1 MVPHYQQ
8 ASSCESNTMTAMDEY
23 QHHED
28 ATIPIA
34 IIGMSC
40 RFPGNATSPEKLWEL
55 CAEGRS
61 AWSKI
66 PKSRFRQEG
75 FYNPNA
81 ERVGTSHVVGGH
93 FLEEDPSLFDAS
105 FFNLSAEAAKTMDPQ
120 FRLQLESVYEAME
133 SAGIT
138 LEHIAGSDT
147 SVYAGACFRDYHDSL
162 VRDPD
167 LVPRFLLTGNGAAM
181 SSNRI
186 SYFYDL
192 HGASMTVDTGC
203 STTLTALHLACQG
216 LRNRESKTSIVTGAN
231 VILNPDMF
239 VTMSSLG
246 LLGPEGKSH
255 TFDARANGYGRGE
268 GIATV
273 IIKRLDEALA
283 AQDPIRCIIRGTA
296 LNQDGKT
303 ATLTS
308 PSQTAQSDLIRACYR
323 AAALDPNDTAFLAAH
338 GTGTRTGDAVE
349 IAAAAEVFGEKRLP
363 DRPLWIGSLKTNI
376 GHSEAT
382 SGLAS
387 VIQAALALEK
397 GLIPPNINFKEPNE
411 KLSQVSSAVKVP
423 STLEKWPLGSR
434 VRRASV
440 NNFGYG
446 GANAHVILESGLTG
460 STQLANGNGHYE
472 TNGTT
477 NGHKGANGTT
487 NGHKGANGTT
497 NGHNGTNGITNGHD
511 ITRGTIDYEPLESFV
526 ISLSAKEEAGTR
538 SMMTNLGEYLRKN
551 HVDDETKHFK
561 SIAYTLGSHR
571 STFKWTAAK
580 PITSLEE
587 LLAAAGGGQFQAS
600 RALERTRLGFVF
612 TGQGAQWFAMGRE
625 LINTYPVFRKSLDR
639 ANGYLKEFGCEW
651 SILDELSRDAETSN
665 VNDMTLSPP
674 LCTAVQISLVR
685 LLESWGIVP
694 TAVTG
699 HSSGEIAAAYAAGA
713 LDFRSAMAVTYFRGE
728 VGLACQDKIVG
739 KGGMIAVG
747 LGPEEAEDRIARV
760 QSGKIVIACIN
771 SQSSVTVS
779 GDLAGIVEL
788 EEGLKAE
795 GVFARRVK
803 VQAAY
808 HSHHMQV
815 IANGYLTSLKDI
827 LKPGKK
833 FGEIIYSSP
842 TTGKRETSAK
852 LMASAQHW
860 VNNMLSPVRFAESFQ
875 NMCFPTQKV
884 SRSGELEQDVD
895 IILEVGP
902 HGMLQGP
909 IQQMMS
915 LPRFESARMPYLSCL
930 LRGQSAVYT
939 MQSLAAGL
947 MGWGYRVDMAAVN
960 FPQGTHGARI
970 LHDLPSYP
978 WNHDNSHWWE
988 PRLNKAHRQRVH
1000 PPHDLLGSLIPGRDL
1015 REPTW
1020 RHFIRVQDIP
1030 WIRDHVVQSQLVYPG
1045 AGFICMAIEAMV
1057 QLHDLKDS
1065 QSKKIAG
1072 YRLADVDILRAM
1084 LIPDTSEGLE
1094 AHISLRP
1101 CSTKLLLTNEWYDFC
1116 VSSVGEDDKFVD
1128 HCRGRIAVEFNTSS
1142 LSDAPKTTSRERSRG
1157 AGLTRSVDPSNLYS
1171 FLRAQGIY
1179 HGSIFQN
1186 LKTISSRK
1194 NYSESSFVVADT
1206 ASVMPDGFQSA
1217 HVVHPTTL
1225 DSIFQGAYTALPSA
1239 GLDQKTAMIPRS
1251 IQEIYLSSALTSEV
1265 GQCLV
1270 SDTSLI
1276 RYDGQSF
1283 TVNVGIS
1290 SKADSECTPVLE
1302 IKGLRNQS
1310 VGQMAPQQG
1319 DSGNNDL
1326 CFKLEWA
1333 LDISSVKQERLK
1345 EKFGFPLD
1353 PAEADIIMGLRQACL
1368 YYIRQALT
1376 SLTPSARDQLD
1387 WHQKRFYD
1395 WMMLQMHLAEEDRLA
1410 PNSSAWLQCTS
1421 SDEQKLLE
1429 NVRAA
1434 SVNGQMV
1441 VHVGESI
1448 LAILRHEIAPLELML
1463 QDKLLY
1469 RYYTDAIKWDRSYQ
1483 QIDQLVKLHAHK
1495 CPSAK
1500 IIEIGA
1506 GTGGCTRAVLDALS
1520 THGAA
1525 RCAQYDF
1532 TDVSSGFFEAAQ
1544 QKFTAFADVI
1554 RFQKLDIEKD
1564 IETQGFECGSY
1575 DLVIASQVLHAT
1587 GKIEDTMA
1595 NVRRLL
1601 KPGGKLLLVETTR
1614 DEMDLQLVFGLLPGW
1629 WLSSEE
1635 ERKMSPSLST
1645 SSWEKV
1651 LKKTG
1656 FNGLDVELRDCDSD
1670 QFYSFS
1676 VIMATASPTVPMN
1689 PVDFIILHGKS
1700 SIPDQWMNDLRTAT
1714 SPFTKSDP
1722 VVGHINNADPT
1733 GKFCIFL
1740 EDPEED
1746 ILFHPDE
1753 KSYASIK
1760 RVITQCKGLLWIS
1773 RGGSMHGTLPTSSL
1787 KTGLLRTLRL
1797 EYAEKRFISLDLN
1810 PARAPWAHESIST
1823 IREVLRGALAQTAE
1837 IPIRD
1842 SEFAENDGQ
1851 LYVPRISSDI
1861 ARNEAL
1867 SSNSHSPAQTEPF
1880 HQPGKLLQMGIKTPG
1895 LIDTL
1900 QFSKTDAPDHLPAD
1914 YIEIEP
1920 KAFGLN
1926 FRDVMVAM
1934 GQLEESIMGFE
1945 CAGIVRR
1952 VGPSSAGHNIKV
1964 GDRVCAL
1971 LGGQWTNTV
1980 RVHWHAVAPIPQ
1992 AMGWETA
1999 ASIPIVFVTAYISLV
2014 KIAKLQAKE
2023 TVLIHAAS
2031 GGVGQAAIILA
2042 KYAGAEIF
2050 ATVGTEEKRELLIK
2064 EYKIPDDH
2072 IFSSRNAL
2080 FAKSI
2085 RQRTNGKGVDVVLN
2099 CLAGGLLQESF
2110 DCLADFGRFIEIGK
2124 RDIELNHCLNM
2135 GMFARSATF
2144 TAVDLIAIGRDRS
2157 YMVAEALP
2165 KVMALLQQ
2173 KAVRPVTPISIYK
2186 IGDIETA
2193 FRLMQAGKHMGK
2205 IVITAPEDAM
2215 VPVVTQPPKLQLRSD
2230 ASYLI
2235 VGGLGGIGRSL
2246 CKNFVENG
2254 ARSLVLLSR
2263 NANVSR
2269 QSGEFL
2275 DELRSTGCVVS
2286 VVDCDISNKTQVE
2299 STMLRLKEEKLPI
2312 RGIVH
2317 AGMVLQDSVFEHM
2330 TLEDYNTATRPKV
2343 RGSWNLH
2350 SALSDCDL
2358 DFFIMLSSLAG
2369 VSGSASQA
2377 NYTAGG
2383 AYQDALA
2390 TYRRSRG
2397 LAAVSIDLG
2406 MVQSVGYVA
2415 ETKGV
2420 AERLVRM
2427 GYSPISEMEVLKIV
2441 EHAITNPPPETSSG
2455 QIITGISTKPGRH
2468 WTESSWLQ
2476 DARFATLRERARD
2489 VKEQSNAQGGG
2500 QDKQI
2505 GAGQE
2510 LSMATSLVEA
2520 IDVVGRAITAKLAT
2534 MFLIAAES
2542 IIASKSLSEYGV
2554 DSLVAVELR
2563 NWLAAQLSSDVSV
2576 FDVTQSQ
2583 SLTALATTVATK
2595 SSRIDKSLLV
2605 A

>member
-1 MVPHYQQ
+1 MVPYYQP
-8 ASSCESNTMTAMDEY
+8 ASSCGSNTMAAMDEH
-23 QHHED
+23 QHNED

-55 CAEGRS
+55 CAQGRS
-61 AWSKI
+61 AWSSI

-181 SSNRI
+181 SSNRV
-186 SYFYDL
+186 SHFYDL
-192 HGASMTVDTGC
+192 RGASMTVDTGC

-273 IIKRLDEALA
+273 IIKRLDDALR

-296 LNQDGKT
+296 LNQDGRT

-349 IAAAAEVFGEKRLP
+349 IAAAADVFGEKRSP
-363 DRPLWIGSLKTNI
+363 ERPLWIGSVKTNI

-411 KLSQVSSAVKVP
+411 KLGQVSAAVRVP
-423 STLEKWPLGSR
+423 SNLQKWPSVSG

-446 GANAHVILESGLTG
+446 GANAHVILESGIPGHTPIANG
-460 STQLANGNGHYE
+460 SGRSNGTGNGH
-472 TNGTT
+472 N
-477 NGHKGANGTT
+477 
-487 NGHKGANGTT
+487 GANGTT
-497 NGHNGTNGITNGHD
+497 NGHNGTNGTTNGHFD
-511 ITRGTIDYEPLESFV
+511 ATQATNGHYGTDETPDYAPLDSFV
-526 ISLSAKEEAGTR
+526 ISISAKEEASAR
-538 SMMTNLGEYLRKN
+538 SMVTNLADYLRTLQ
-551 HVDDETKHFK
+551 VQDETKHFK
-561 SIAYTLGSHR
+561 SIAHTLGSHR
-571 STFKWTAAK
+571 SMFKWTAAK
-580 PITSLEE
+580 SITGPEE
-587 LLAAAGGGQFQAS
+587 LIAAAEGGQFQAS

-625 LINTYPVFRKSLDR
+625 LINTYPVFRQSLDR
-639 ANGYLKEFGCEW
+639 ADRYLKEFGCEW
-651 SILDELSRDAETSN
+651 SIIDELSRDAENSN

-674 LCTAVQISLVR
+674 LCTAVQISLVQ

-713 LDFRSAMAVTYFRGE
+713 LDFKSAMAVTYFRGE

-747 LGPEEAEDRIARV
+747 LGPEDAEDRIARV
-760 QSGKIVIACIN
+760 QSGKIVVACIN

-779 GDLAGIVEL
+779 GDLSGIVEL
-788 EEGLKAE
+788 EDLLKAE

-815 IANGYLTSLKDI
+815 IANGYLTSLKDM
-827 LKPGKK
+827 LKPTKK
-833 FGEIIYSSP
+833 FGKIIYSSP
-842 TTGKRETSAK
+842 TTGRRETNAK

-875 NMCFPTQKV
+875 NMCFSNRNSSQ
-884 SRSGELEQDVD
+884 SEEIFQDVD
-895 IILEVGP
+895 IVLEVGP

-915 LPRFESARMPYLSCL
+915 LPIFERARLPYISCL
-930 LRGQSAVYT
+930 LRGQSAVHT
-939 MQSLAAGL
+939 MQTVAAGL
-947 MGWGYRVDMAAVN
+947 MGWGYRVDMVAVN
-960 FPQGTHGARI
+960 FPQGTYGVKI

-1000 PPHDLLGSLIPGRDL
+1000 PPHDLLGSLIVGRDL

-1030 WIRDHVVQSQLVYPG
+1030 WIRDHVVQSALVYPG
-1045 AGFICMAIEAMV
+1045 AGFICMAMEAMV
-1057 QLHDLKDS
+1057 QLHELRDS
-1065 QSKKIAG
+1065 QSRKVAG
-1072 YRLADVDILRAM
+1072 YRLAEVDILRAM

-1116 VSSVGEDDKFVD
+1116 VSSVGDDDKFVD
-1128 HCRGRIAVEFNTSS
+1128 HCRGRITIEFDTSGSADTPRTS
-1142 LSDAPKTTSRERSRG
+1142 LRERSRST
-1157 AGLTRSVDPSNLYS
+1157 GLMRSVDPSNLYS

-1179 HGSIFQN
+1179 HGPIFQN

-1194 NYSESSFVVADT
+1194 DHSESSFVVANT
-1206 ASVMPDGFQSA
+1206 ASVMPNGFQSP
-1217 HVVHPTTL
+1217 HVIHPTTL
-1225 DSIFQGAYTALPSA
+1225 DSIFQGAYTALPGA
-1239 GLDQKTAMIPRS
+1239 GLDQNTAMIPRS
-1251 IQEIYLSSALTSEV
+1251 IQELYLSSALTSDV

-1283 TVNVGIS
+1283 TVNVDVS
-1290 SKADSECTPVLE
+1290 SKADSEHTPVLE

-1310 VGQMAPQQG
+1310 VGQMAPQPG
-1319 DSGNNDL
+1319 DSSNNDL
-1326 CFKLEWA
+1326 CFKLDWA
-1333 LDISSVKQERLK
+1333 PDISSVKQERLK

-1353 PAEADIIMGLRQACL
+1353 PTEADIIMGLRQACIHFIHRSL
-1368 YYIRQALT
+1368 Q
-1376 SLTPSARDQLD
+1376 SLTAPDRDQLD

-1395 WMMLQMHLAEEDRLA
+1395 WMVLQIQLAEEDRLA
-1410 PNSSAWLQCTS
+1410 PNSSAWLQCSS

-1429 NVRAA
+1429 NVRAS

-1441 VHVGESI
+1441 VHVGKSM

-1495 CPSAK
+1495 CPTAK

-1520 THGAA
+1520 NQGIA

-1544 QKFTAFADVI
+1544 QKFAAFDDVI

-1564 IETQGFECGSY
+1564 IEMQGFECGSY

-1587 GKIEDTMA
+1587 GKMEHTMA
-1595 NVRRLL
+1595 NVRKLL

-1635 ERKMSPSLST
+1635 ERQMSPSLST
-1645 SSWEKV
+1645 NSWEKV

-1656 FNGLDVELRDCDSD
+1656 FDGLDIELRDCDSD
-1670 QFYSFS
+1670 EFYSFS
-1676 VIMATASPTVPMN
+1676 VMMATASSTIASSSMAFAIVYGEVP
-1689 PVDFIILHGKS
+1689 L
-1700 SIPDQWMNDLRTAT
+1700 PDQFLDDMKTAI
-1714 SPFTKSDP
+1714 SSSAVSDP
-1722 VVGHINNADPT
+1722 VVGHLDSIDAT
-1733 GKFCIFL
+1733 GKFCIFI
-1740 EDPEED
+1740 EDPETD
-1746 ILFHPDE
+1746 ILSSPDE
-1753 KSYASIK
+1753 KSYASIQK
-1760 RVITQCKGLLWIS
+1760 LVTRCKGLIWVS
-1773 RGGSMHGTLPTSSL
+1773 RGGAMHGTRPNSSL

-1797 EYAEKRFISLDLN
+1797 EYTEKRFISLDLDS
-1810 PARAPWAHESIST
+1810 ARPQWNHDSITT
-1823 IREVLRGALAQTAE
+1823 INEVLCGALAQNADSS
-1837 IPIRD
+1837 IKD
-1842 SEFAENDGQ
+1842 SEFAEQDGQ
-1851 LYVPRISSDI
+1851 LFVPRISCDI
-1861 ARNEAL
+1861 ARNEDL
-1867 SSNSHSPAQTEPF
+1867 SSDSNSPAQMEPF

-1900 QFSKTDAPDHLPAD
+1900 QFSKTDATDNLPND

-1945 CAGIVRR
+1945 CAGVVRR

-1980 RVHWHAVAPIPQ
+1980 RVHWHSVAPIPQ
-1992 AMGWETA
+1992 AMDWETA

-2014 KIAKLQAKE
+2014 KIARMQAGE

-2042 KYAGAEIF
+2042 KHVGAEIF
-2050 ATVGTEEKRELLIK
+2050 ATVGTDEKRDLLIK

-2157 YMVAEALP
+2157 YMFAEALP
-2165 KVMALLQQ
+2165 KIMTLLQE
-2173 KAVRPVTPISIYK
+2173 KAIRPVTPISIYK

-2215 VPVVTQPPKLQLRSD
+2215 VPVITRPPKLQLRPD

-2263 NANVSR
+2263 NANVSQ

-2275 DELRSTGCVVS
+2275 DELRSTGCIVG
-2286 VVDCDISNKTQVE
+2286 VVDCDISSKTQVE
-2299 STMLRLKEEKLPI
+2299 ATMLRLKKDMLPI

-2317 AGMVLQDSVFEHM
+2317 AGMVLQDSVFERM
-2330 TLEDYNTATRPKV
+2330 SLDDYNTAIRPKV
-2343 RGSWNLH
+2343 QGSWNLH
-2350 SALSDCDL
+2350 SGLSDCDL

-2390 TYRRSRG
+2390 KYRRAQG
-2397 LAAVSIDLG
+2397 LSAVSIDLG

-2441 EHAITNPPPETSSG
+2441 EHAITNPPPEASSA

-2489 VKEQSNAQGGG
+2489 VKELSNSQGGA
-2500 QDKQI
+2500 QDKQLA
-2505 GAGQE
+2505 AGQE